1 MISVPALTSLTVCV
15 FRLLFP
21 GQGVGTSGSFRSKW
35 VTLPSLFL
43 ELLLD
48 WKQNADEIIIKL
60 NLGSGALK
68 AEDVDAAFTDTDC
81 VVKLPGMEIE
91 QLLQAFLHW
100 DLAQLWA
107 KHGVAA
113 GRHQTFTSEAMPCCQ
128 LAQPQAADRA
138 DRRAI

>member
-1 MISVPALTSLTVCV
+1 MFPAVTSLTACV
-15 FRLLFP
+15 FRLAFLS
-21 GQGVGTSGSFRSKW
+21 QGVGTSGSFRSKW

-60 NLGSGALK
+60 NLGTGALK
-68 AEDVDAAFTDTDC
+68 AEDVRADFTDTDC
-81 VVKLPGMEIE
+81 VVRLPGMGME
-91 QLLQAFLHW
+91 QLLQAFIHW

-113 GRHQTFTSEAMPCCQ
+113 GRHQTLPSEAMPCSQ
-128 LAQPQAADRA
+128 LAHTQAGDRG
-138 DRRAI
+138 DRRAL